1 MNNSTRSTVIHWLAV
16 HRLVQLWTTDRV
28 ARPLRVSVAW
38 ALYKRAGKPEHMDD
52 DTWANLAEMSD
63 ADFDDFARDD
73 DLAPAGVYLLYCWWC
88 FGLWASIGYTVLA
101 RLPFVRRH
109 VSPALATSTAV
120 VIVSHV
126 VARLAPAD
134 K

>member
-1 MNNSTRSTVIHWLAV
+1 MNNRAGAAVVHTLAV

-28 ARPLRVSVAW
+28 LLPVRARLVRWQYS
-38 ALYKRAGKPEHMDD
+38 KRGTTETMDA
-52 DTWANLAEMSD
+52 DTLANVLESSD
-63 ADFDDFARDD
+63 ADLDDFARDD
-73 DLAPAGVYLLYCWWC
+73 DDSPPLVYLAYCWWC
-88 FGLWASIGYTVLA
+88 FGLWASIGYHVAA
-101 RLPFVRRH
+101 RIPFVRRH